1 MPLSSFK
8 NLFQNDSK
16 EKVYSRSGW
25 LVGIYKVPR
34 ESLCKLIAEM
44 AETVSGSITMNS
56 QHCMFL
62 LSYYR
67 YRLPYIASGI
77 HQATSTSNR
86 NVGTKV
92 PRVHPHEHFSVIWK
106 NDALLMVLRALLEKR
121 FRNPIKICLILKECC
136 LPLMPITW
144 FIWEFFPLN
153 YGLVPIISF
162 REMC

>member
-1 MPLSSFK
+1 MILRKRFK
-8 NLFQNDSK
+8 AEVVDSWESTK
-16 EKVYSRSGW
+16 C
-25 LVGIYKVPR
+25 R
-34 ESLCKLIAEM
+34 EPLCKLIAEK
-44 AETVSGSITMNS
+44 AETVAGSITMNS

-62 LSYYR
+62 LSYCR

-86 NVGTKV
+86 NMGTKV
-92 PRVHPHEHFSVIWK
+92 PRVHPHEPFSVIW
-106 NDALLMVLRALLEKR
+106 NDDALLMVLRVPFEKR